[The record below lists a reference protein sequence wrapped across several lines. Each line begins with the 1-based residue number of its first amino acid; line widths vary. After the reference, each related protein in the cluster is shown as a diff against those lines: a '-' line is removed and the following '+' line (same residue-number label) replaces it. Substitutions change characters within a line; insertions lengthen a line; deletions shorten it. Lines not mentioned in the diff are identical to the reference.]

1 MSRNK
6 SYEPTAYEPTAYGPP
21 AYEPTAYEPT
31 ACGPTAYE
39 PTAYVPRPCNAF
51 FQFLKEKNIRGFE
64 ASRLWN
70 GLSDEERGQYYR
82 KAEIERHD
90 HRVKNPTYR
99 YKPKRKNVKLTNF
112 IKKKTRA
119 YTKKQIQVQVQKVQK
134 KTPMK
139 KSKKNF
145 NTANHVSRYPQLQ
158 FASIAKAN
166 VDSCKFDPYLTETDE
181 EMEPFVACTPEAC
194 ASEACT
200 PDYFVA
206 CTPDYFVACTPEACA
221 LEACESEDYCLEDC
235 VSKPCTPEDCELED
249 CASEAGTPEPCT
261 PEPCA
266 FDFFLLE
273 ELNMHSTFYEH
284 KQVDVDLKDL
294 IKKANAT
301 QEPMF
306 CAGLAY
312 AMTQKNLAERQVADE
327 VAVEISKD
335 VEENFVEDFIENLVE
350 VNVMRESSM
359 FYA

>member
-1 MSRNK
+1 MSRNCVNTAYEPK
-6 SYEPTAYEPTAYGPP
+6 PTAYVPTAYEPTAYEPTACG
-21 AYEPTAYEPT
+21 PT

-82 KAEIERHD
+82 KAEVERHE
-90 HRVKNPTYR
+90 HRVNNPNYR
-99 YKPKRKNVKLTNF
+99 YKPKRKYVKLTNF

-119 YTKKQIQVQVQKVQK
+119 YTKKQIQVQVQKVQVQKVQVQKVQK

-158 FASIAKAN
+158 FASMPFASIAKAN
-166 VDSCKFDPYLTETDE
+166 VDSCKFDPYLTETDD

-200 PDYFVA
+200 PE
-206 CTPDYFVACTPEACA
+206 PCTPEP
-221 LEACESEDYCLEDC
+221 CESEDYCLEDC
-235 VSKPCTPEDCELED
+235 VSKPCTPEPCE
-249 CASEAGTPEPCT
+249 SEACT

-266 FDFFLLE
+266 FDVFLFEE
-273 ELNMHSTFYEH
+273 ELKMHSNFYVN
-284 KQVDVDLKDL
+284 QSNVDLKDL
-294 IKKANAT
+294 IRSANAT
-301 QEPMF
+301 QKPMF

-312 AMTQKNLAERQVADE
+312 AMTQKDLEEQQVADE
-327 VAVEISKD
+327 VDVEISKD